1 MQPRVSPSIS
11 EVPPKVVGK
20 LLIQLPHWLG
30 AGLLLW
36 LMIGVAHA
44 APEFPALTGRVVD
57 EAGLLSAATREQ
69 LTQLS
74 EQYERTTS
82 NQLVVVTV
90 KSLQGYPVE
99 DYGYQLGRH
108 WGIGQKGRNNGVL
121 LIVAPNEREVRIEVG
136 YGLEGQLTDAL
147 ASHIIQ
153 GQILPAFKS
162 GDYEGG
168 IVAGVQAIV
177 AVFAGE
183 ALPAAAAAA
192 GISASQMPI
201 PALLIFGVV
210 VGQILA
216 MFLSRIFAGTLA
228 GVIAAAV
235 VWFISGT
242 LLMSVF
248 AAIVIFI
255 FVALSGRGG
264 GISRMGGGGGG
275 FGGGGFS
282 GGGGSFGG
290 GGASG
295 RW

>member
-1 MQPRVSPSIS
+1 VVTDHHVGAPLAGPSR
-11 EVPPKVVGK
+11 KWQA
-20 LLIQLPHWLG
+20 LLLL
-30 AGLLLW
+30 ALLW
-36 LMIGVAHA
+36 LVIGNVHA
-44 APEFPALTGRVVD
+44 ALEFPALTGRVVD
-57 EAGLLSAATREQ
+57 EAGLLSAATRAQ

-74 EQYERTTS
+74 EQHERTTA

-99 DYGYQLGRH
+99 DYGYQLGRF
-108 WGIGQKGRNNGVL
+108 WGIGQKGQNNGVL

-147 ASHIIQ
+147 SSHIIQ
-153 GQILPAFKS
+153 GQILPRFKS
-162 GDYEGG
+162 GDYAGG
-168 IVAGVQAIV
+168 IVAGAQAIV

-183 ALPAAAAAA
+183 ELPAPAVAPSIRAP
-192 GISASQMPI
+192 QMPI

-210 VGQILA
+210 IGQILA
-216 MFLSRIFAGTLA
+216 RFLSRVFAGTLA
-228 GVIAAAV
+228 GAIAAAV
-235 VWFISGT
+235 VWFVSGAV
-242 LLMSVF
+242 LISVF
-248 AAIVIFI
+248 AGIAIFV

-264 GISRMGGGGGG
+264 GMPWMGGRGGGG

>member
-1 MQPRVSPSIS
+1 MVADHQVEALHAAPGRKWQASA
-11 EVPPKVVGK
+11 
-20 LLIQLPHWLG
+20 LLVLYWLV
-30 AGLLLW
+30 
-36 LMIGVAHA
+36 IGVAHA

-82 NQLVVVTV
+82 NQLVIVTV

-183 ALPAAAAAA
+183 ALPAAAEAAA